1 MKTIFTTLLAF
12 CVISLH
18 AQSDRS
24 QFQFNHNQTV
34 TYNTEGGN
42 DGKIFIHTSDP
53 VNSSGG
59 DGTIMDHP
67 LLNNNPNARPIV
79 SHVWNGVVNNK
90 ISGVYYD
97 AAAGRWLIYNED
109 SSVHTQNAK
118 YMVYVPDS
126 NYSIQ
131 HLATST
137 NVINAASVITNPLL
151 DNQPNRNAV
160 VTHVYVNER
169 INKNIGLYNYGGSKR
184 GVFFEDLT
192 AFIHPSTYH
201 VAVAGE
207 SAIQTFRI
215 KSDAINT
222 PFDCVRLDHPL
233 LNNNPNAKLV
243 YSHMW
248 DGDYLDH
255 VTYLYF
261 NPSIVKWVICSEDS
275 TDIPLGNV
283 FDVFI
288 LDDSMSVEDINN
300 QNSLKAFPN
309 PMKDLVTLSSDKLI
323 QEVKIMNMAG
333 QILLENSFD
342 QKSVSLSV
350 NSLSPGVYLAQVKT
364 DKGIETL
371 KLIKK

>member
-1 MKTIFTTLLAF
+1 MKTIFTTLLIFGSIAMY
-12 CVISLH
+12 
-18 AQSDRS
+18 AQNEQS
-24 QFQFNHNQTV
+24 QFQLDQNQIV
-34 TYNTEGGN
+34 SYETEGGN
-42 DGKIFIHTSDP
+42 DGKIYMHTVDP

-59 DGTIMDHP
+59 DGTTLDHP
-67 LLNNNPNARPIV
+67 LLNDKPNARPIV
-79 SHVWNGVVNNK
+79 SHLYEGVGNNNV
-90 ISGVYYD
+90 SGVYYD
-97 AAAGRWLIYNED
+97 SSIGRWLIYNENGT
-109 SSVHTQNAK
+109 VHTQNAK

-126 NYSIQ
+126 NYSFR

-137 NVINAASVITNPLL
+137 NVINAASIITNPLL
-151 DNQPNRNAV
+151 DGQPNRNAV
-160 VTHVYVNER
+160 ATHVYVGER
-169 INKNIGLYNYGGSKR
+169 INKNIGLFNNSDSKR
-184 GVFFEDLT
+184 GVYFEDLSS
-192 AFIHPSTYH
+192 FISPSSYH

-207 SAIQTFRI
+207 PGIATIRI
-215 KSDAINT
+215 VSDAVNT
-222 PFDCVRLDHPL
+222 PSGCVRLDHPH

-243 YSHMW
+243 YTHMW
-248 DGDYLDH
+248 PSVYLDK
-255 VTYLYF
+255 VTNVFY
-261 NPSIVKWVICSEDS
+261 NSTSEKWAICNEDP
-275 TDIPLGNV
+275 TFIEFGNM

>member
-109 SSVHTQNAK
+109 SSVHTQDAK

-137 NVINAASVITNPLL
+137 NVINAASIITNPLL

-160 VTHVYVNER
+160 VTHVYVGER
-169 INKNIGLYNYGGSKR
+169 INKNIGLYNESSSKR
-184 GVFFEDLT
+184 GVFFEDLSS
-192 AFIHPSTYH
+192 FIHPSSYH
-201 VAVAGE
+201 VAVAGDPGI
-207 SAIQTFRI
+207 ATFRI
-215 KSDAINT
+215 VSDAINT
-222 PFDCVRLDHPL
+222 PSGCVRLDHSL

-243 YSHMW
+243 YTHMW
-248 DGDYLDH
+248 PIVYLDK
-255 VTYLYF
+255 VTNVFY
-261 NPSIVKWVICSEDS
+261 NSNTSKWAICNEDL
-275 TDIPLGNV
+275 TFIDFGNM
-283 FDVFI
+283 FDVFV
-288 LDDSMSVEDINN
+288 LNESMSVEDLNN

-333 QILLENSFD
+333 QILLENSFEE
-342 QKSVSLSV
+342 KSVSLSV
-350 NSLSPGVYLAQVKT
+350 GSLSPGVYLAQVKT
-364 DKGIETL
+364 DKGIETI